1 MERRPTKAFA
11 KGEAGFSEFVVFPL
25 FETLSKMYPELKDA
39 ADRIQ
44 ENIKIWKEIS
54 DLKDDDVAAEKIDE
68 IYSAAGTSVKK
79 PIFQ

>member
-25 FETLSKMYPELKDA
+25 FDTLSKISPELKDA

-44 ENIKIWKEIS
+44 ANITVWKEIS
-54 DLKDDDVAAEKIDE
+54 EMEDDDAADAKIDE
-68 IYSAAGTSVKK
+68 IYGADGSVEK
-79 PIFQ
+79 PKN